1 MSLFR
6 SLWGWPR
13 ASHARSAA
21 PSDDVIGE
29 GLGKGSDDAANPLTD
44 AAATVRKDATAAAS
58 AEIEARRQRAAER
71 LLEDESLRGDLTD
84 NEFLPLL
91 DWALAATDRLV
102 SRTSGQDDGQAEETI
117 ERGDAH
123 VREAVRVAGEAIA
136 AVSQGDMAARGR
148 ALRDLPAALGDQ
160 WNPERG
166 EQTARERL
174 ESAVE
179 ILTDDDSLGS
189 VDLAHALA
197 HALSDATTDTNESKL
212 DAITTADMDAC
223 DAKPAPD
230 PVVRCIL

>member
-1 MSLFR
+1 
-6 SLWGWPR
+6 
-13 ASHARSAA
+13 
-21 PSDDVIGE
+21 VIGD
-29 GLGKGSDDAANPLTD
+29 GIGKGSDDAANPLTD
-44 AAATVRKDATAAAS
+44 AAAAVRKDATAAAS

-91 DWALAATDRLV
+91 DWALAAIDPIA
-102 SRTSGQDDGQAEETI
+102 SRTIGLNDGQAETMI
-117 ERGDAH
+117 ERGH
-123 VREAVRVAGEAIA
+123 SQVREAVRVAGEAIA
-136 AVSQGDMAARGR
+136 AVSQGDVEARGR
-148 ALRDLPAALGDQ
+148 ALRDLPAALGVPLV
-160 WNPERG
+160 PETML
-166 EQTARERL
+166 ETARDRL
-174 ESAVE
+174 KSAVE

-212 DAITTADMDAC
+212 DAITTADLDAC